1 MQAYLE
7 YLYSFANAS
16 LTLRAI
22 QYLHNNSQITID
34 SATVINLVD
43 RWLIK
48 FELQYPID
56 LELAKNIKAFFDE
69 IGLFVDRPSP
79 SIDLALQSL
88 DAGIS
93 PTTVMNYYHVAIVA
107 HGKPD
112 IHEIEVF
119 REQIISRL
127 GYCPQTMA

>member
-1 MQAYLE
+1 MQTYLE
-7 YLYSFANAS
+7 CIYSFGNAS

-22 QYLHNNSQITID
+22 EYLRGNSKIEID
-34 SATVINLVD
+34 WVTVINLVD

-48 FELQYPID
+48 LELQYPIAV
-56 LELAKNIKAFFDE
+56 ELAKDIKAFFDE
-69 IGLFVDRPSP
+69 IGFIYEPPP

-88 DAGIS
+88 EAGIS
-93 PTTVMNYYHVAIVA
+93 PTAVMNYYRVVIVA

-112 IHEIEVF
+112 IQEIELF
-119 REQIISRL
+119 RQQIIDGL